1 MPVVVGVVLDR
12 GIEQPHATFV
22 QIETP
27 AEGSAQPKLRR
38 ADTVA
43 VAGFPLGARVEIE
56 LVAATPP

>member
-12 GIEQPHATFV
+12 EIEQSHATFV

-38 ADTVA
+38 AHT